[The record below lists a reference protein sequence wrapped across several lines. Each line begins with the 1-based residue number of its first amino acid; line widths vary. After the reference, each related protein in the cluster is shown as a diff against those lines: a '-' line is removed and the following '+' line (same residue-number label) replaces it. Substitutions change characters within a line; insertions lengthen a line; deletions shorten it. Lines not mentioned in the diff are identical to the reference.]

1 MATRNRLVRRNFGD
15 NHSYKLDGQ
24 YAPGVTTVLGAG
36 MAVPFGAAAGWAARE
51 VATFVANNTE
61 WLIAAPDRRFIIDG
75 LKNIPNNTRDDAAAK
90 GHQVH
95 RYAERLH
102 DGQPVELEPRHDHL
116 APVVQHVADLL
127 DEWDITSLV
136 VEIPLALTAL
146 KVCGTTDVIA
156 TSPAIVDIVNRM
168 RTEASMPP
176 IPDDAPGVLDY
187 KSGKALRDKDY
198 VQVETYRRAD
208 LAHIDNVEQPA
219 PVMHWSGLIHCT
231 TDGAHLELVHPAY
244 QDHLFR
250 LFRAALYEYQALNDR
265 DGWLKAAHRPA
276 EELLAQPAPAQE
288 TAA

>member
-1 MATRNRLVRRNFGD
+1 MTRNRLVRRNFGD
-15 NHSYKLDGQ
+15 NHSYRLDGS

-51 VATFVANNTE
+51 VATFVADNTE

-90 GHQVH
+90 GHHVH
-95 RYAERLH
+95 RYSERLH

-116 APVVQHVADLL
+116 TPVVQHVADLL
-127 DEWDITSLV
+127 DEYAITSAA
-136 VEIPLALTAL
+136 VEIPLALTGL
-146 KVCGTTDVIA
+146 RVCGTSDVIA
-156 TSPAIVDIVNRM
+156 VSPPIVDIVNRL
-168 RTEASMPP
+168 RREADMPELP
-176 IPDDAPGVLDY
+176 ADAPGVLDY

-208 LAHIDNVEQPA
+208 LAHIDGDEQPM
-219 PVMHWSGLIHCT
+219 PELHWSGLIHCT
-231 TDGAHLELVHPAY
+231 ADGAHLELVHPAY

-265 DGWLKAAHRPA
+265 DGWLKGAHRPA
-276 EELLAQPAPAQE
+276 DELLATTPTPEQE